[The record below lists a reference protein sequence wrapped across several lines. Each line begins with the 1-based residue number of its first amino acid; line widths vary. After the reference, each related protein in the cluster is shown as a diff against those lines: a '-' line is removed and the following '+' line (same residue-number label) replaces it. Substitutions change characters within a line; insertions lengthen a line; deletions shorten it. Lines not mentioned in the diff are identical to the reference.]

1 MSKLKQAIT
10 IIKTDGD
17 KSEAQELIAQHLE
30 ETPDSLNGWLWM
42 SRAVTN
48 VEDKLMC
55 FEQTL
60 VIDPDNETAHRNI
73 ARLQAQLAKQA
84 ATADMADA
92 ESQPKPA
99 QSRRKK
105 RTQAEAT
112 PPAVTVD
119 YEAARKKLSSP
130 TSFLI
135 SVTAFS
141 IAIFLAGLLFNLWL
155 IQNEASIQID
165 GFQVDQPIPLTV
177 PIGLTLFM
185 VTFNA
190 IIILGA
196 LRMRR
201 LQSRAWG
208 MLACFLALIPCFG
221 PCFIFGIPFGLWG
234 LWMLRDDDVRAA
246 FNHV

>member
-1 MSKLKQAIT
+1 MSKLKQAIA
-10 IIKTDGD
+10 IIKAGGD

-30 ETPDSLNGWLWM
+30 KMPDSLNGWLWM

-48 VEDKLMC
+48 LEDKLMC

-60 VIDPDNETAHRNI
+60 VIDPDNETAQRNI
-73 ARLQAQLAKQA
+73 ARLQAQLAKQTA
-84 ATADMADA
+84 AADRVDA
-92 ESQPKPA
+92 ESQPKPTKA
-99 QSRRKK
+99 RRKK
-105 RTQAEAT
+105 RNQAAAT
-112 PPAVTVD
+112 PPAATVD
-119 YEAARKKLSSP
+119 YEAAKRKLSAP
-130 TSFLI
+130 TTFLI

-141 IAIFLAGLLFNLWL
+141 IAVFLAGLAFNLWL
-155 IQNEASIQID
+155 IQNEASIQIAD
-165 GFQVDQPIPLTV
+165 IQADQEIPLTV

-201 LQSRAWG
+201 LQSRTWA

-234 LWMLRDDDVRAA
+234 LWTLRDDDVRAA
-246 FNHV
+246 FNKI